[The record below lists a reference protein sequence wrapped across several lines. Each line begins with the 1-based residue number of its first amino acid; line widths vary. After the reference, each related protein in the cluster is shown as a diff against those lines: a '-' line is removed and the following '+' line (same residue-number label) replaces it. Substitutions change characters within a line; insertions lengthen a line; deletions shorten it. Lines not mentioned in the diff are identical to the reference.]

1 MMDEKVVKW
10 RSSPLHR
17 KCIFCKHLRLI
28 AIPANLPYNDYYKC
42 VAKDKYI
49 DYCLPEI
56 DMTRVPRPFC
66 RLFELDTER
75 RI

>member
-17 KCIFCKHLRLI
+17 KCKFCKWLKYHSGCAMI
-28 AIPANLPYNDYYKC
+28 GIPGYYRC
-42 VAKDKYI
+42 MVKDKI
-49 DYCLPEI
+49 ISDCLPDLTVI
-56 DMTRVPRPFC
+56 PRPFC
-66 RLFELDTER
+66 RLFELDTEK